1 MTETAQ
7 VSGETR
13 RETPLSEVRAGIVAE
28 LPITLGV
35 IPFGMI
41 YGVLALGA
49 GIPPLLAQAMSAIV
63 FAGSAQ
69 FIAAQLIGAATPAGV
84 ILLTTLM
91 VNLRHVLYSASL
103 APYLKHLSP
112 AWKWILAY
120 LLTDEAYAV
129 TILDYRQRKD
139 DPATRH
145 WFLLGAGATLWTCWQ
160 ASTAVGIFLGT
171 QIPASWALD
180 FTLALTFIGLL
191 VPAMRRRADVAA
203 AAVAGIVAV
212 AASSI
217 PYQLGL
223 LLAVIAGIGAGLLV
237 ENGSRT
243 GDKVAPSAA
252 RTPLPGKDDE

>member
-1 MTETAQ
+1 
-7 VSGETR
+7 
-13 RETPLSEVRAGIVAE
+13 
-28 LPITLGV
+28 
-35 IPFGMI
+35 MI

-69 FIAAQLIGAATPAGV
+69 FIGAQLIGAATPAGV

-129 TILDYRQRKD
+129 TILNYRQRKD
-139 DPATRH
+139 NAATRH
-145 WFLLGAGATLWTCWQ
+145 WFLLGAGTTLWTCWQ

-171 QIPASWALD
+171 RIPASWALD

-191 VPAMRRRADVAA
+191 VPAMRGRADVAA
-203 AAVAGIVAV
+203 AGVAGIVAV

-237 ENGSRT
+237 ETGSR
-243 GDKVAPSAA
+243 KSRKAA
-252 RTPLPGKDDE
+252 RSGDGSPSPRKDDE